1 MAQTP
6 IANFISNFDGGA
18 RSNLFEIEF
27 TSPGLVIEGNNSA
40 QGGAIKVYAKATE
53 IPSTT
58 LGQIPVNYMGRVV
71 NIPGD
76 RVYNDWTVT
85 ILADENMNI
94 RAAFENWN
102 LQFNS
107 HFNNTPIQTGAGAGH
122 MQLLLNSSAIVRHL
136 KRDHTQSLAW
146 TLRHLWCED
155 VQSVPLSYDNNDAL
169 AEFQV
174 TLKYHGLERA

>member
-6 IANFISNFDGGA
+6 ITNFINNFDGGA
-18 RSNLFEIEF
+18 RSNLFEIEIQ
-27 TSPGLVIEGNNSA
+27 SPGLTLAASA
-40 QGGAIKVYAKATE
+40 APGGSIKVYAKSSE

-76 RVYNDWTVT
+76 RTYNDWTVT
-85 ILADENMNI
+85 ILADEAMLM
-94 RAAFENWN
+94 RAAFEDWN

-107 HFNNTPIQTGAGAGH
+107 HFNNTPVVAGAGLGH
-122 MQLLLNSSAIVRHL
+122 MNLLRNSIAKVRLL
-136 KRDHTQSLAW
+136 KRDHSASREW
-146 TLRHLWCED
+146 TLSHLWCED
-155 VQSVPLSYDNNDAL
+155 VQSVPVSYDNNDAI

-174 TLKYHGLERA
+174 TFKYHGLDRA